1 MSGRIVIAGDPHGN
15 FPPILRACAAQ
26 EPGTLILLG
35 DCELRLP
42 LRDTLASLFSLGWA
56 VYWIL
61 GNKDAETEAVFDN
74 LATDYPAGDIGGRV
88 IEVAGLRIAG
98 SAGVF
103 KPRIWYP
110 RADEPNG
117 RIDPPAFHTRQAFLD
132 SLRPKEY
139 WRGALPLWHRDSI
152 FPEDFTQLAQQR
164 FDVLVSHEAPSCH
177 RHGFA
182 VIDQMAAHAG
192 ARLIVHGHHH
202 ESLRGDVDQRYRR
215 PWAGSGRD
223 VGVEAGVGDDPTPP
237 SPAHRRAAS
246 PVPSDAMWRGSR
258 PHCSADPR
266 PAAKAT
272 VPAARGCLNSRRSH
286 AAKEP

>member
-1 MSGRIVIAGDPHGN
+1 MSEPPRVSGRIVIAGDPHGN

-202 ESLRGDVDQRYRR
+202 ESYVATLTNGIAVRGLAVAET
-215 PWAGSGRD
+215 WELKLA
-223 VGVEAGVGDDPTPP
+223 
-237 SPAHRRAAS
+237 
-246 PVPSDAMWRGSR
+246 
-258 PHCSADPR
+258 
-266 PAAKAT
+266 
-272 VPAARGCLNSRRSH
+272 
-286 AAKEP
+286 